1 MKNSLRQFDRTPANA
16 SACVVS
22 HRSGFT
28 MIELLIAVA
37 ILIILT
43 TLTVSA
49 FNVNDADRVGNSVG
63 TFKNALEG
71 ARSRAI
77 KSGEVRGLRLQL
89 DPNDNHIVT
98 SMVYVGSA
106 GIAEQQGVIVY
117 EPSENRW
124 IFGSNNTTEW
134 EDLIDNGLITRGL
147 RVEIPSGSGRW
158 YTVSGGQK
166 DYSNMTDMIFTAG
179 NREVLFLS
187 EQYYPNR
194 PTILSTPAPGTLS
207 YAAVPTSAV
216 TVGLEL
222 SPTTLDGS
230 DPILLDKGTC
240 IDLDGSRLP
249 GSWRVFEDKFGSG
262 GVPPRDRTFDT
273 SVGDV
278 DEDGDG
284 QFDYVGGYNTM
295 DILFSPDGTLTG
307 TARTSGVMNFH
318 FAYISDVAMFQANR
332 QIPQGDSFP
341 AFTTYS
347 LFMVSA
353 NPEKGHKV
361 LTVFP
366 QTGGVI
372 ISDIDPTADG
382 VTTSAGAG
390 NGFNNQYASSPFS
403 YALDGKES
411 N

>member
-1 MKNSLRQFDRTPANA
+1 MKNSLRQFDRARFR
-16 SACVVS
+16 VS
-22 HRSGFT
+22 PYRSDLRVGFT
-28 MIELLIAVA
+28 MIELLIAVG
-37 ILIILT
+37 ILVILT

-106 GIAEQQGVIVY
+106 GTAEQQGVIVY

-124 IFGSNNTTEW
+124 TFGSNNTTEW
-134 EDLIDNGLITRGL
+134 EDLIDNGLIRSGL
-147 RVEIPSGSGRW
+147 RVEIPLGSGRW

-166 DYSNMTDMIFTAG
+166 DYSNMADNIFTAG
-179 NREVLFLS
+179 TREVLFLA
-187 EQYYPNR
+187 EQYHPNR
-194 PTILSTPAPGTLS
+194 PTFTNPTPPATPAPT
-207 YAAVPTSAV
+207 YAAVPTSRV

-222 SPTTLDGS
+222 SPTTLDGA

-240 IDLDGSRLP
+240 IDLDGSRVP
-249 GSWRVFEDKFGSG
+249 GSWRVLEDKD
-262 GVPPRDRTFDT
+262 RDRTFDT
-273 SVGDV
+273 MAGDV
-278 DEDGDG
+278 DEDGDS
-284 QFDYVGGYNTM
+284 QFDYAAGYNTM
-295 DILFSPDGTLTG
+295 DILFAPDGTLTG

-318 FAYISDVAMFQANR
+318 FAYLSDVAMFQANR
-332 QIPQGDSFP
+332 QIPQGDTFP
-341 AFTTYS
+341 NFTTYS
-347 LFMVSA
+347 QFMVSA

-382 VTTSAGAG
+382 VTSSAGAG

-403 YALDGKES
+403 YAMDGKES